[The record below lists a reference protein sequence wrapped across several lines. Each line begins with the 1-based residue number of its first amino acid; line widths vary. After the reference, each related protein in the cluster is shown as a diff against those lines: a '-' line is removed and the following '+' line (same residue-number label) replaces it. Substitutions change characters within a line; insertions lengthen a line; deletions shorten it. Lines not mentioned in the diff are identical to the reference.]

1 MRHHQYNN
9 NFRFIKEPIDFT
21 KYTDKKILR
30 YCLGATL
37 YMPGTK
43 DFTPVILNKTMPGL
57 TSMVMCFEDACKEEE
72 VPKAEENVLH
82 LLEVIADALES
93 GNLTYDDIPLV
104 FCRVRSPQQFEV
116 FSEKLEK
123 NI

>member
-104 FCRVRSPQQFEV
+104 FFRVRSPQQFEV
-116 FSEKLEK
+116 FPKK
-123 NI
+123 